1 MARRSLKMS
10 VLMALIAAI
19 VAAAPAHAKPGHAEK
34 GKKIYAA
41 RCVLCHGKD
50 GDGQGPG
57 AERLLPPPRDFT
69 ETQYKIKTTGFD
81 DVVPNDEDLFRMI
94 RDGMPGTAMPGWSDV
109 LGEQDIWD
117 LAAYLKTLGGIEGE
131 KPEKQVDYGT
141 PIVTS
146 AESIETGRKVFGDRC
161 ADCHGEEGKGDGIK
175 KLKDDAGSRTWPR
188 NLTKPWTF
196 RASNDP
202 KDIFART
209 SVGIPGT
216 QMPAFADPASKKK
229 LTIAERWH
237 VANYVASLAKTEK
250 VVRAANTVV
259 IAEKVD
265 GAAPTS
271 PNDPKWSESAP
282 TTFMLFPQIIA
293 KERLFTPTNDTI
305 TVRALYSEKALSL
318 LLEWDDR
325 TKSIPGDEKAEKIS
339 EPGLSE
345 DMVAVQLPIEIPD
358 GVEKPYFVGGDVA
371 RPVNLWRWRSGTTQ
385 RPGSVKLLN
394 AKGFG
399 DIEEREAAKAGIR
412 ASGIYGKGTWRVVM
426 TRPLATPERDK
437 DIQLAEGT
445 FTPIAFAAW
454 DGSNGEKGTKH
465 TMTTWYWLLL
475 KPPVGP
481 RPLIVA
487 LLVAALIG
495 AGEVWW
501 ARSAAVKRPEGEA

>member
-1 MARRSLKMS
+1 MS
-10 VLMALIAAI
+10 VLAALIAAI
-19 VAAAPAHAKPGHAEK
+19 VVAAPVHAKPGDAGK
-34 GKKIYAA
+34 GKLVYAA
-41 RCVLCHGKD
+41 RCALCHGKD

-69 ETQYKIKTTGFD
+69 EVQYKIKTTGFD
-81 DVVPNDEDLFRMI
+81 DIVPNDEDLFRMI
-94 RDGMPGTAMPGWSDV
+94 RDGMAGTAMPGWSDV
-109 LGEQDIWD
+109 LGEQDMWD
-117 LAAYLKTLGGIEGE
+117 LVAYLKTLGGIEEE

-146 AESIETGRKVFGDRC
+146 PESIEAGAKLFGDRC
-161 ADCHGEEGKGDGIK
+161 AECHGAEGKGDGIK
-175 KLKDDAGSRTWPR
+175 KLKDDAGARTWPR

-196 RASNDP
+196 RASNAA
-202 KDIFART
+202 KDIFARA

-216 QMPAFADPASKKK
+216 QMPSFADPVSKKK

-250 VVRAANTVV
+250 VPRAANTVV
-259 IAEKVD
+259 IAEKVE
-265 GAAPTS
+265 GAAPTA
-271 PNDPKWSESAP
+271 PDDPRWAASAP

-293 KERLFTPTNDTI
+293 KERLFTPINDTI
-305 TVRALYSEKALSL
+305 TVRALYGEKELSL

-325 TKSIPGDEKAEKIS
+325 TKSIPGDEKAGKLS

-358 GVEKPYFVGGDVA
+358 GVAKPYFLGGDAA
-371 RPVNLWRWRSGTTQ
+371 RPVNLWRWQSGTSQ
-385 RPGSVKLLN
+385 SPGGVKLAN

-399 DIEEREAAKAGIR
+399 DIEERDAAKAAIR
-412 ASGIYGKGTWRVVM
+412 ASSTYAKGTWRVVM
-426 TRPLATPERDK
+426 TRPLAAPEGDK
-437 DIQLAEGT
+437 DIGFAEGA
-445 FTPIAFAAW
+445 FIPIAFAAW

-481 RPLIVA
+481 MPLIIA
-487 LLVAALIG
+487 LLIAALIG
-495 AGEVWW
+495 VGELWW
-501 ARSAAVKRPEGEA
+501 ARSAAAKRRHGEG